1 MKKKDIYEVAIKF
14 FGIVAFYKL
23 IETLIAWITNFIV
36 FIVISSNTKFDF
48 AGIFQTTNSILYI
61 ISIMLYG
68 LFGFLFLFRTDKIL
82 RLLKLDDS
90 SEFNLQIVKKTIYHI
105 AVLMIGIFMFAYSCD
120 KLASFTYS
128 EKSPANTEQTTFT
141 RSLSTGEKVGTTGV
155 RTIEMGPT
163 KTMSTTGVRTTEM
176 GPTKTMSTTVNFAN
190 ILVLI
195 LSILIIIKSEK
206 ISTILIPKE
215 KDELTV

>member
-90 SEFNLQIVKKTIYHI
+90 SEFNLQIEKKTIYHI
-105 AVLMIGIFMFAYSCD
+105 AVLMIGIFMFTYSCD

-128 EKSPANTEQTTFT
+128 EKSPAKTVQTTVT
-141 RSLSTGEKVGTTGV
+141 QNPSTAEKAGTTGV
-155 RTIEMGPT
+155 C
-163 KTMSTTGVRTTEM
+163 TTEM
-176 GPTKTMSTTVNFAN
+176 SPTTTTSKTVNYTN
-190 ILVLI
+190 ILVFI

-206 ISTILIPKE
+206 IATILIPKE
-215 KDELTV
+215 KESLTV